1 MNWNRL
7 ETIEALDE
15 LIIKSYNAPIVLF
28 KHSTRCSISSMALN
42 RMSSGIEDMDFS
54 LLDIIAYRDISNE
67 VATRFNLI
75 HQSPQVLIIHQG
87 KCIFNTSHLGISSS
101 VVEKQLAFV
110 K

>member
-7 ETIEALDE
+7 DTIEALDE
-15 LIIKSYNAPIVLF
+15 LIKKSFNAPIVLF

-42 RMSSGIEDMDFS
+42 RMSSGIEDLDFN

-67 VATRFNLI
+67 VATRFNI
-75 HQSPQVLIIHQG
+75 NHQSPQVLIIHQG

-101 VVEKQLAFV
+101 VVKKQLALL
-110 K
+110 